1 MTKHRDA
8 RQDGESI
15 SNWIERVSY
24 RNDSWLKKAKRRRKF
39 RWYYDLKFYIQ
50 LKYIIFKKKLK

>member
-8 RQDGESI
+8 KRDGESI
-15 SNWIERVSY
+15 SDWIERVSY

-50 LKYIIFKKKLK
+50 LKYIIFKKKFK